1 MEKVHSSI
9 FLCDFRRHTPYYT
22 HPEFRIHELNRRLQ
36 HRIEVCIF
44 LTRWIKRNCDYV
56 YFNCAK
62 TTSNL
67 ATKITKDNPNKF
79 MKTVSLVSNLCDFLG
94 FIIFYQEIFIHYLAF
109 CIATLLSCF
118 KYWLQRSQMVIFFSF
133 FEILFYAQFPQA
145 KVWYWVLIWY
155 FSWKNREKWNV
166 RARENMKQKFRGL
179 LEFLQQV
186 DFFEDQVLF
195 PCHMSGDVTDNWK
208 KKCEGPFPVFVTV
221 PWLQFQTTKKNCIHC
236 VKINKKLCQIIEVNC
251 SSSQWSIFYS
261 LW

>member
-1 MEKVHSSI
+1 
-9 FLCDFRRHTPYYT
+9 
-22 HPEFRIHELNRRLQ
+22 
-36 HRIEVCIF
+36 
-44 LTRWIKRNCDYV
+44 
-56 YFNCAK
+56 
-62 TTSNL
+62 
-67 ATKITKDNPNKF
+67 

-118 KYWLQRSQMVIFFSF
+118 KYWLRRSQMVIFFSF

-155 FSWKNREKWNV
+155 FFWKNREKWNV
-166 RARENMKQKFRGL
+166 QVRENMKQKFRGL
-179 LEFLQQV
+179 LEFQQQV

-221 PWLQFQTTKKNCIHC
+221 PWLQFQTTKKNCIQC
-236 VKINKKLCQIIEVNC
+236 VKITKKMCQIIERWTVLFHSGVSFIHYDSIEFWIFVLCGEGRVSKMEFC
-251 SSSQWSIFYS
+251 SSKRMSNYNQAQGLNKLPTKKKILITCF
-261 LW
+261 LE